1 MCSIEMG
8 EIMRQKRRVI
18 ATFGVC
24 LTLFAG
30 ACGADPSINTSSD
43 RGLQQE
49 ASAEIPEE
57 QNDKEAGKA
66 DSGNIDTGDTTG
78 TDTSADED
86 TLYWQEVLDSFA
98 YSSYD
103 LTAALT
109 EPALKDLCSDFFT
122 LGVGLNGSSLE
133 NQTLNMPE
141 YMAVAKKHFNS
152 CTMTNLMKSAYLLDQ
167 DASIQSAAGG
177 DGSPVLTF
185 AAIDPALEWCMQ
197 NDMKMRGHTLVWHT
211 QTPDWFFREN
221 YDSNADYTDKET
233 MLFRMESYIAQLMT
247 HVQDNYPGVVYCW
260 DVVNE
265 AVDPD
270 KGDRS
275 SAFLC
280 RTENAG
286 TPNPWYL
293 TIGEDYVEMAFTYAR
308 KYAADDVKLFYND
321 FNTYQTEKRDAIYT
335 LCSSLKEKGLIDGIG
350 MQGYWGV
357 DSPTTGIL
365 ELTIKKFAELELEI
379 QITELSVS
387 VTEEDDASFKKQGDR
402 YGQIFMALKALDT
415 AGGGKADITNVTFF
429 GLIDHYRPGDT
440 TNSRLFDGGFQ
451 PKPAFESVRNIMKT
465 LYHAKEES
473 DMTLNQDKIAEAI
486 RQETENVAPETTQE
500 PVTGQ
505 EQNLREP
512 TAEISEIIPSK
523 YLAYQFTE
531 AGTIESVSYTSYDYF
546 GDGAPVTKEA
556 NVYLPYGY
564 SSDRKY
570 NVLYLMHGI
579 GGDENEW
586 GMTGNASEVKRMMD
600 NLIYNGDI
608 EPFIVVTPNGRS
620 SSNHAASGSDFNS
633 FYVFGQEL
641 RNDLIPFIEKTYS
654 TYAEYDENGYDLS
667 ATREHRA
674 MAGLSMGGMQTINIG
689 IGECVDL
696 FGYFGA
702 FSAAPT
708 SNTAEKTAE
717 LLKDNTNEIY
727 YFYNICGLQDDIA
740 YASASAAAKNLP
752 AVCPQF
758 DSGKN
763 FMWQELK
770 GGHDFKIWYLG
781 FYNFAQLTFR

>member
-1 MCSIEMG
+1 
-8 EIMRQKRRVI
+8 MRRKQTVLTVLGI
-18 ATFGVC
+18 C
-24 LTLFAG
+24 LALFAG
-30 ACGADPSINTSSD
+30 GCGAEQVVGPALDSEVT
-43 RGLQQE
+43 QE
-49 ASAEIPEE
+49 ASAEVTEEPESE
-57 QNDKEAGKA
+57 EAGRA
-66 DSGNIDTGDTTG
+66 DMDASGADDID
-78 TDTSADED
+78 SADGSASGSVDED
-86 TLYWQEVLDSFA
+86 ELYWQEVLDSF
-98 YSSYD
+98 SDSTFD

-109 EPALKDLCSDFFT
+109 EPALKNLCSDFFT
-122 LGVGLNGSSLE
+122 LGVGINGSSME

-152 CTMTNLMKSAYLLDQ
+152 CTMTNLMKSVYLLDQ
-167 DASIQSAAGG
+167 AASIQSASEG

-185 AAIDPALEWCMQ
+185 ETIDPTLEWCMQ

-221 YDSNADYTDKET
+221 YDSNADYVEKET
-233 MLFRMESYIAQLMT
+233 MLFRMESYIKQLMT

-265 AVDPD
+265 AVDPG
-270 KGDRS
+270 KGDRN

-280 RTENAG
+280 RTENDG
-286 TPNPWYL
+286 TPNPWYV

-308 KYAADDVKLFYND
+308 KYAADGVKLFYND

-357 DSPTTGIL
+357 TSPTIGVL

-402 YGQIFMALKALDT
+402 YGQIFMSLKALDT
-415 AGGGKADITNVTFF
+415 AGGGKANITNVTFF

-465 LYHAKEES
+465 LYQPKEETN
-473 DMTLNQDKIAEAI
+473 MTQDQDKIAEAI

-500 PVTGQ
+500 PVT
-505 EQNLREP
+505 EQGKTLREP

-523 YLAYQFTE
+523 YLAYQLTE

-546 GDGAPVTKEA
+546 GDGAPITKEA

-564 SSDRKY
+564 SRDKKY

-608 EPFIVVTPNGRS
+608 EPFIVVTPNGRP
-620 SSNHAASGSDFNS
+620 SSNHAANGSDFNS

-708 SNTAEKTAE
+708 SNPAEKTAE
-717 LLKDNTNEIY
+717 LLKNNTNEIY

-752 AVCPQF
+752 TVCTQF
-758 DSGKN
+758 DSEKN

-781 FYNFAQLTFR
+781 FYNFAQLVFD